1 VHPLEP
7 LQGLAVALWGR
18 HDLYVA
24 SLAALLSSHGAEAHV
39 MEDSIEF
46 LSESPEDELQLVL
59 LESPLATELARLTA
73 GHVPVIVLAEDSAA
87 GDPDHALELGA
98 SAVLAKNASLAELS
112 LAIRRALERRSTEIV
127 RALTARQREVLTLIA
142 EGLDNG
148 EIAERLR
155 ISQRT
160 VRAHVSA
167 LLERLEVSNRTQAA
181 VTALRSGWIA

>member
-1 VHPLEP
+1 MQPLES
-7 LQGLAVALWGR
+7 LQGLEVALWGR

-24 SLAALLSSHGAEAHV
+24 SLAALLSSHGAQTHV
-39 MEDSIEF
+39 LEDSIES
-46 LSESPEDELQLVL
+46 LSGSPDDGLQLVV
-59 LESPLATELARLTA
+59 LESPLATELSQLTA
-73 GHVPVIVLAEDSAA
+73 GHAPVIVLAEESAA
-87 GDPDHALELGA
+87 GDPEHALELGA

-112 LAIRRALERRSTEIV
+112 LAIRRALERGSTEIV
-127 RALTARQREVLTLIA
+127 RALTARQREVLRLIA
-142 EGLDNG
+142 DGLDNG
-148 EIAERLR
+148 EIAERLG

>member
-1 VHPLEP
+1 MHPLEP
-7 LQGLAVALWGR
+7 LQGVAVALWGR

-24 SLAALLSSHGAEAHV
+24 SLAALLSSHGAKASV
-39 MEDSIEF
+39 LEDSIES
-46 LSESPEDELQLVL
+46 LSDAPDDELQLVL
-59 LESPLATELARLTA
+59 LESPLSNELSQLTA
-73 GHVPVIVLAEDSAA
+73 GHVPVIVLAEDSTA

-112 LAIRRALERRSTEIV
+112 LAIRRALERGSTAIA
-127 RALTARQREVLTLIA
+127 RALTARQREVLSLIA
-142 EGLDNG
+142 DGLDNG
-148 EIAERLR
+148 EIAERLG